1 MVSFA
6 EMARYRQQYQQA
18 MYAYNRAKSTLDALE
33 SKLTTGSVEDVQAL
47 LDQIEGARTACAAA
61 KEEYEEFSYLYHTGR
76 PKPEPQ
82 EVQMRWYTSFGV
94 PAQPPKR

>member
-6 EMARYRQQYQQA
+6 EMGRYRQQYQQK

-33 SKLTTGSVEDVQAL
+33 SKLTTGSVEDVPAL
-47 LDQIEGARTACAAA
+47 LDQIETAKADCAAA
-61 KEEYEEFSYLYHTGR
+61 AEEYDDARCLYMFGCHR
-76 PKPEPQ
+76 PKPQ
-82 EVQMRWYTSFGV
+82 ETETRWFTPFGI